1 MAVNTDLFYLFNSCY
16 VYFAEHGLKQAERV
30 TNALYKGNV
39 DGLAELNYAEI
50 KQTFQGAAVVD
61 ILTEPGMSILQLAMK
76 AKCFPTES
84 KLRPNITHACI

>member
-1 MAVNTDLFYLFNSCY
+1 M
-16 VYFAEHGLKQAERV
+16 

-61 ILTEPGMSILQLAMK
+61 LLTEPGMSILQLAMK

-84 KLRPNITHACI
+84 KLLANM